1 MSQGVEGQLSGSM
14 DIDLFHMSLQIL
26 TSVRSRSPI
35 TIATSTASTRREV
48 TTANVKKALCSALTG
63 GSVEVRTVVKHSWKV
78 YFLTLYI
85 NKTFFIAQNGKI
97 IFV

>member
-35 TIATSTASTRREV
+35 TIATSTASTHREV

-85 NKTFFIAQNGKI
+85 NKTFFIAQNGKT